1 MNIHR
6 IRVNFY
12 SNHKEELLIESLNKR
27 FFLGLCLNGPK
38 SMLDQTQYCQAAT
51 VVTSLAAVEMLYRKH
66 PDNIENCMAVAG
78 FSVGEITAAIFT
90 GALSL
95 GEGINLVKIRGEAM
109 QAASDLVESGMA
121 TVFIGADSKLGFG
134 CQVREGCSIK
144 LCLCL

>member
-1 MNIHR
+1 
-6 IRVNFY
+6 
-12 SNHKEELLIESLNKR
+12 
-27 FFLGLCLNGPK
+27 
-38 SMLDQTQYCQAAT
+38 
-51 VVTSLAAVEMLYRKH
+51 
-66 PDNIENCMAVAG
+66 MAVAG

-144 LCLCL
+144 LCLGL